1 VKGLFLRLLGCALVG
16 AVAVLV
22 SPGCSLGEGQGSI
35 SGTLNVP
42 MCWSGPFNLNPTF
55 FAAVPY
61 NSGGPDADIAAGEV
75 SELEIRIQNGTDYET
90 FSDGIL
96 ILVDDVHAVRGDAP
110 FPSEL
115 DKPLTLSLP
124 PAVVA
129 PGVPIP
135 AVSNPATVSLTLY
148 LNASCQTEQI
158 ALYALDAVSLNADGS
173 CDPSEAGPLTLQCG
187 TDTGLA
193 DAGAD
198 SGATDAGDAGTK
210 MPPIASSSITFQ
222 HLFDGNPYESNA
234 AQRLTQA
241 TFDAYLG
248 DPRTGCP
255 GGLGP
260 PPPCRGHIQGSFS
273 FYFQR
278 GQPAQPFQ

>member
-1 VKGLFLRLLGCALVG
+1 VRRFLVRFAGFA
-16 AVAVLV
+16 AVAVIAIAV
-22 SPGCSLGEGQGSI
+22 SPGCSLGEGQGAI
-35 SGTLNVP
+35 TGTLNVP

-61 NSGGPDADIAAGEV
+61 NSAGDTDAACDVGAGEV

-96 ILVDDVHAVRGDAP
+96 ILVDNIHAVRGDP
-110 FPSEL
+110 PYTTSEL
-115 DKPLTLSLP
+115 NKPLTLSLP

-129 PGVPIP
+129 PGVPVP
-135 AVSNPATVSLTLY
+135 AVANPATVSLTLY
-148 LNASCQTEQI
+148 LNASCQTEQV
-158 ALYALDAVSLNADGS
+158 ALYALDAVSLNAEGN
-173 CDPSEAGPLTLQCG
+173 CDPTDAGPLVDQCDG
-187 TDTGLA
+187 G
-193 DAGAD
+193 AGP
-198 SGATDAGDAGTK
+198 
-210 MPPIASSSITFQ
+210 MPMTASSTITFQ
-222 HLFDGNPYESNA
+222 HLFDGDPYESNA
-234 AQRLTQA
+234 AQRFTQA
-241 TFDAYLG
+241 SFDAYLA
-248 DPRTGCP
+248 DPRAGCP